1 MVLAFP
7 LSPEEEKNILTKY
20 SLICWKVVNRFA
32 KQRKSSIFDKDDL
45 YQECMLV
52 LVRHMQRCKTREEM
66 DRIQT
71 MELVNVMT
79 RYVLGSQA
87 VWLDVNRTDK
97 ARQTLQGLKGSISL
111 DAGDDVVPTSFDV
124 DDRLDFER
132 FLSSL
137 SEKQRSIIL
146 ARIRGEN
153 NKEIAS
159 RLGCTPQAVGD
170 IVRRVRGHY
179 QAYMKAA

>member
-7 LSPEEEKNILTKY
+7 ITPEEEKNILNKY
-20 SLICWKVVNRFA
+20 SLICWKVVSRFA

-52 LVRHMQRCKTREEM
+52 LVKHMQRCKSREEM

-71 MELVNVMT
+71 MDLVNVMT

-111 DAGDDVVPTSFDV
+111 DAGDVVVPTTVDV
-124 DDRLDFER
+124 DDRIDFER

-146 ARIRGEN
+146 ARIRGES

-159 RLGCTPQAVGD
+159 RIGCAPQAVTE
-170 IVRRVRGHY
+170 IVRRVRSHY
-179 QAYMKAA
+179 RAYMNAA

>member
-1 MVLAFP
+1 MNFP
-7 LSPEEEKNILTKY
+7 AELKY
-20 SLICWKVVNRFA
+20 SRDHEWVKMLDDTTALVGISDFAQSELGDLVYVN
-32 KQRKSSIFDKDDL
+32 L
-45 YQECMLV
+45 PV
-52 LVRHMQRCKTREEM
+52 
-66 DRIQT
+66 
-71 MELVNVMT
+71 
-79 RYVLGSQA
+79 
-87 VWLDVNRTDK
+87 
-97 ARQTLQGLKGSISL
+97 
-111 DAGDDVVPTSFDV
+111 AGDDVVAASFDV

-179 QAYMKAA
+179 QAYMKTA